1 MLGTGNA
8 LVTRCYN
15 TCFVMQTPG
24 ARLLV
29 DAGGGN
35 GVLRQLELA
44 GITPDSLS
52 ALYLTHAHTDHVLGA
67 VWVEKRYTDVK
78 EAFRIC
84 GLSLGAVLALDYAI
98 HHKGKV
104 DSLILIGVQYKTPAL
119 LIDFQ
124 NFIFRCMPE
133 KAFSDMGVSK
143 QDMIRLC
150 HSMRSL
156 DFTTRLKEISCPVK
170 ILCGEKDRANLKA
183 SRQLSELLP
192 QAELHIIPGAGHEI
206 NKCAPETI
214 ADILNS

>member
-1 MLGTGNA
+1 MKTVFLHGMG
-8 LVTRCYN
+8 
-15 TCFVMQTPG
+15 QTAHDWDAVLSQASLPD
-24 ARLLV
+24 V
-29 DAGGGN
+29 DCP
-35 GVLRQLELA
+35 E
-44 GITPDSLS
+44 LS
-52 ALYLTHAHTDHVLGA
+52 ALPEGKLTYPGLRTGF
-67 VWVEKRYTDVK
+67 EKRYTDVK

-156 DFTTRLKEISCPVK
+156 DLTARLREVSCPVK

-192 QAELHIIPGAGHEI
+192 QAELYIIPGAGHEI
-206 NKCAPETI
+206 NKCASETI